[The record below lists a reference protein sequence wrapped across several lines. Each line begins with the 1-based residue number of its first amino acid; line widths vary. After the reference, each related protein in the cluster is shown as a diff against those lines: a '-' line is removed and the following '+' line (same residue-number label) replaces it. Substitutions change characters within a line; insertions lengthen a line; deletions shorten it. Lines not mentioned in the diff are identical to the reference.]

1 MNSSA
6 LRTAAVAAL
15 AWLISGPAV
24 AQPEIHQWQTGNG
37 ADVLY
42 VHAPELPMV
51 DLQVTFAAGSA
62 RDGGKPG
69 LAALT
74 NGLLETGAG
83 DRGEEAMADDLAAV
97 GAELSTSAGRDRAS
111 VHLRSLTDP
120 ERLEPALAILADV
133 LARPT
138 FPQEAFE
145 RERRRMLVGLRQA
158 KQDPG
163 QVADRAF
170 HRALYGDHPYAHP
183 TAGTEAS
190 VEGLARTDVA
200 TFHDRYYVA
209 ANADIAIVG
218 DVDRE
223 RAAELAEAA
232 VAGLPRGETAPAL
245 PEVADLEAAEQV
257 AEDFPSA
264 QTHLLLGQP
273 GMRRGDPDY
282 WPLLVGNHILGGSGF
297 GSRIMEAV
305 REERGLA
312 YSAYSYFRPLA
323 RRGPFT
329 IGLQTANANA
339 GKAQALVRE
348 LLTEFVAEGP
358 TEEEL
363 AAAKANL
370 MGGFPLR
377 IDTNSDLLGY
387 LSMIGFHDLS
397 TDYLERFRDRV
408 AAVTVDEIHDAFRR
422 RVDPERLVTVTVG
435 GDE

>member
-1 MNSSA
+1 MTTR
-6 LRTAAVAAL
+6 LRTLLVALAAL
-15 AWLISGPAV
+15 AAGPAV
-24 AQPEIHQWQTGNG
+24 AQPEIQQWQTDNG

-62 RDGGKPG
+62 RDGENPG

-74 NGLLETGAG
+74 SGLLEAGAG
-83 DRGEEAMADDLAAV
+83 DRGEEAIADDLAAA

-111 VHLRSLTDP
+111 VHLRSLTDS

-138 FPQEAFE
+138 FPEEAFE
-145 RERRRMLVGLRQA
+145 RERRRTLVGLRQA

-170 HRALYGDHPYAHP
+170 YRALYGDHPYAHH

-190 VEGLARTDVA
+190 VEGLARTDIA

-209 ANADIAIVG
+209 ANADVAIVG

-232 VAGLPRGETAPAL
+232 VAGLPAGEAAPPL
-245 PEVADLEAAEQV
+245 PEVADLEEAQRVDET
-257 AEDFPSA
+257 FPSA
-264 QTHLLLGQP
+264 QTHLLIGQP

-282 WPLLVGNHILGGSGF
+282 WPLLVGNHVLGGSGF

-312 YSAYSYFRPLA
+312 YSAYSHFRPLG

-339 GKAQALVRE
+339 GEAEELVRE
-348 LLTEFVAEGP
+348 LLTRFVAEGP

-363 AAAKANL
+363 DAARANL
-370 MGGFPLR
+370 VGGFPLR
-377 IDTNSDLLGY
+377 INTNSDLLGY
-387 LSMIGFHDLS
+387 LAMIGFYDRP
-397 TDYLERFRDRV
+397 TDYLDRFTDRV
-408 AAVTVDEIHDAFRR
+408 EAVTVEEIHDAFRR
-422 RVDPERLVTVTVG
+422 RVDPDRLVTVTVG

>member
-1 MNSSA
+1 MITR
-6 LRTAAVAAL
+6 LRTLLLAL
-15 AWLISGPAV
+15 TALTAGPAV
-24 AQPEIHQWQTGNG
+24 AQPEIQQWQTDNG

-74 NGLLETGAG
+74 NGLLEAGAG
-83 DRGEEAMADDLAAV
+83 ERGEEAIADDLAAS
-97 GAELSTSAGRDRAS
+97 GAELSTSAERDRAS
-111 VHLRSLTDP
+111 VHLRSLADP

-138 FPQEAFE
+138 FPEEAFE
-145 RERRRMLVGLRQA
+145 RERRRALVGLRQA

-163 QVADRAF
+163 EVADRAF

-183 TAGTEAS
+183 TSGTEES

-209 ANADIAIVG
+209 ANADVAIVG

-232 VAGLPRGETAPAL
+232 VAELPDGEAAPPL
-245 PEVADLEAAEQV
+245 PEVADLEEAEQV
-257 AEDFPSA
+257 AKDFPSA
-264 QTHLLLGQP
+264 QTHLLIGQP

-312 YSAYSYFRPLA
+312 YSAYSHFRPLG
-323 RRGPFT
+323 RRGPFI

-339 GKAQALVRE
+339 EEAEELARE
-348 LLTEFVAEGP
+348 LLADFVEEGP
-358 TEEEL
+358 SEDEL
-363 AAAKANL
+363 EAAKANL
-370 MGGFPLR
+370 VGSFPLR
-377 IDTNSDLLGY
+377 INTNSDLLGY
-387 LSMIGFHDLS
+387 LAMIGFYDLP
-397 TDYLERFRDRV
+397 TDYLDRFTDRV
-408 AAVTVDEIHDAFRR
+408 EAVTVEDIRDAFRR
-422 RVDPERLVTVTVG
+422 RVDPDRLVTVTVG

>member
-1 MNSSA
+1 MITR
-6 LRTAAVAAL
+6 LRTLLLAL
-15 AWLISGPAV
+15 TALTAGPAV
-24 AQPEIHQWQTGNG
+24 AQPEIQQWQTDNG

-62 RDGGKPG
+62 RDGDKPG

-74 NGLLETGAG
+74 NGLLEAGAG
-83 DRGEEAMADDLAAV
+83 ERGEEAIADDLAAS
-97 GAELSTSAGRDRAS
+97 GAELSTSAERDRAS
-111 VHLRSLTDP
+111 VHLRSLADP
-120 ERLEPALAILADV
+120 ERLDPALAILADV

-138 FPQEAFE
+138 FPEEAFE
-145 RERRRMLVGLRQA
+145 RERRRALVGLRQA

-163 QVADRAF
+163 EVADRAF

-183 TAGTEAS
+183 TSGTEES

-209 ANADIAIVG
+209 ANADVAIVG

-232 VAGLPRGETAPAL
+232 VAELPDGEAAPPL
-245 PEVADLEAAEQV
+245 PEVADLEEAEQV
-257 AEDFPSA
+257 AKDFPSA
-264 QTHLLLGQP
+264 QTHLLIGQP

-312 YSAYSYFRPLA
+312 YSAYSHFRPLG
-323 RRGPFT
+323 RRGPFI

-339 GKAQALVRE
+339 EEAEELARE
-348 LLTEFVAEGP
+348 LLADFVEEGP
-358 TEEEL
+358 SEDEL
-363 AAAKANL
+363 EAAKANL
-370 MGGFPLR
+370 VGSFPLR
-377 IDTNSDLLGY
+377 INTNSDLLGY
-387 LSMIGFHDLS
+387 LAMIGFHDLP
-397 TDYLERFRDRV
+397 TDYLDRFTDRV
-408 AAVTVDEIHDAFRR
+408 EAVTVEDIRDAFRR
-422 RVDPERLVTVTVG
+422 RVDPDRLVTVTVG

>member
-1 MNSSA
+1 MITR
-6 LRTAAVAAL
+6 LRTLLLAL
-15 AWLISGPAV
+15 TALTAGPAV
-24 AQPEIHQWQTGNG
+24 AQPEIQQWQTDNG

-62 RDGGKPG
+62 RDGDKPG

-74 NGLLETGAG
+74 NGLLEAGAG
-83 DRGEEAMADDLAAV
+83 ERGEEAIADDLAAS
-97 GAELSTSAGRDRAS
+97 GAELSTSAERDRAS
-111 VHLRSLTDP
+111 VHLRSLADP
-120 ERLEPALAILADV
+120 ERLDPALAILADV

-138 FPQEAFE
+138 FPEEAFE
-145 RERRRMLVGLRQA
+145 RERRRALVGLRQA

-163 QVADRAF
+163 EVADRAF

-183 TAGTEAS
+183 TSGTEES

-209 ANADIAIVG
+209 ANADVAIVG

-232 VAGLPRGETAPAL
+232 VAELPDGEAAPPL
-245 PEVADLEAAEQV
+245 PEVADLEEAEQV
-257 AEDFPSA
+257 AKDFPSA
-264 QTHLLLGQP
+264 QTHLLIGQP

-312 YSAYSYFRPLA
+312 YSAYSHFRPLG
-323 RRGPFT
+323 RRGPFI

-339 GKAQALVRE
+339 EEA
-348 LLTEFVAEGP
+348 
-358 TEEEL
+358 EEL
-363 AAAKANL
+363 ARDLLADFVEEGPSEDELEAAKANL
-370 MGGFPLR
+370 VGSFPLR
-377 IDTNSDLLGY
+377 INTNSDLLGY
-387 LSMIGFHDLS
+387 LAMIGFHDLP
-397 TDYLERFRDRV
+397 TDYLDRFTDRV
-408 AAVTVDEIHDAFRR
+408 EAVTVEDIRDAFRR
-422 RVDPERLVTVTVG
+422 RVDPDRLVTVTVG